1 MGQQKYGKGQFVS
14 FSATSTIFFFKYMRV
29 FKQIK
34 QIVEIN
40 NNKEFIKNHAL
51 NLSYF
56 LCILI

>member
-14 FSATSTIFFFKYMRV
+14 YSATWAIYFKYMRV

-34 QIVEIN
+34 QIVENN
-40 NNKEFIKNHAL
+40 NNKEFIKIHAL